1 MDGDRAP
8 LREIVRL
15 KDEFGAL
22 LLVDE
27 AHGFGVL
34 GEHGAGLAGELGVSS
49 RIDFSNG
56 DFEQGCRGKWWIC
69 GLFPRLGGCNG

>member
-1 MDGDRAP
+1 MTESVFSMDGDRAP

-34 GEHGAGLAGELGVSS
+34 GEHGAGLAEELGVSS
-49 RIDFSNG
+49 RIDF
-56 DFEQGCRGKWWIC
+56 QW
-69 GLFPRLGGCNG
+69 GL

>member
-8 LREIVRL
+8 LQEIVRL

-34 GEHGAGLAGELGVSS
+34 GEHGAGPS
-49 RIDFSNG
+49 
-56 DFEQGCRGKWWIC
+56 
-69 GLFPRLGGCNG
+69 GGNTEGSGSDDGSYDLK